1 MAGLGRRLLGAT
13 LVGAGAGI
21 VERARQQR
29 EDTLIALRRKHQVDD
44 RNFSAD
50 LTREGWDRSDAR
62 ADAAADLTREGWDR
76 SDARADAAA
85 DLTREG
91 WDRADARA
99 GRTADRADARTGRD
113 LVPVLNDA
121 GETVYMPRSE
131 AKGRRVPGKRA
142 ASEPLVKVRGEDGKP
157 LYVPRG
163 QAAGREP
170 WERPRQD
177 KGTKLTVLEEDP
189 VTGKRTYGVY
199 DAQKGGIVPVGVVD
213 AQGGIVEDATAQPGE
228 SGPSWFERAWS
239 AMFGGDEEG
248 GDGDMPPNAPPSA
261 RRAPDGKIYVP
272 VEGGWREWRP

>member
-50 LTREGWDRSDAR
+50 LTREGWDRQDAR
-62 ADAAADLTREGWDR
+62 SDR
-76 SDARADAAA
+76 SEA
-85 DLTREG
+85 LTREG

-131 AKGRRVPGKRA
+131 AEGQRVPGKRT
-142 ASEPLVKVRGEDGKP
+142 ASEPLVKVRGQDGRP
-157 LYVPRG
+157 IYVPRS
-163 QAAGREP
+163 QAAGAEP
-170 WERPRQD
+170 WERPH
-177 KGTKLTVLEEDP
+177 KETGTKLTLLSEDFQ
-189 VTGKRTYGVY
+189 TGKREYGVY

-213 AQGGIVEDATAQPGE
+213 AQGGIVEDATAQPGD

-239 AMFGGDEEG
+239 AMFGGDDDG
-248 GDGDMPPNAPPSA
+248 GDMPPDAPPSA